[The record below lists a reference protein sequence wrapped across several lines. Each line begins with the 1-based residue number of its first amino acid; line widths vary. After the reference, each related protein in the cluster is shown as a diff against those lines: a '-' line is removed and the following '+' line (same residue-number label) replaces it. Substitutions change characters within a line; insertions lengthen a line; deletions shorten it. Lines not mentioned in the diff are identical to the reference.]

1 MNGVLFLLGFI
12 ISIVLLIILR
22 NTRKVKIGK
31 LLISGSILTCFWL
44 LMEMLSYYIKIE
56 SVVVIFQKLEFLSIA
71 FIPTIYIL
79 LANEYVHRKIKKPV
93 YIFCLFIIPIL
104 SMISLSTNYIPYRF
118 ISNIHIETLNGAHVF
133 RYNPNI
139 GFWIHTAYSYSSII
153 VVCYIFM
160 MRAVRSSK
168 LYRKQ
173 SIFIFISSI
182 ILFSIN
188 ILFIALKLNPAFDPT
203 PLAMLSTL
211 VILYI
216 GLFYIP
222 KSSIVPIARELVIEN
237 IDDIAI
243 IFDSS
248 NRVVDLNPAAMR
260 FVLKYNNK
268 NHLINEKISL
278 TGMKMKEVLKFIPN
292 LKTISKV
299 PYVGNDATVSFD
311 FEEKTYFYR
320 FYQSIIYDV
329 DKTPIGKIFMFH
341 DITQMQEYMNSLS
354 DLNERLT
361 ISDRIIDTTL
371 EGVLITDSAIRIVR
385 VNSSFEKMS
394 GYTQEEVLG
403 KNPRIL
409 KSDYHDRKF
418 YVDMW
423 RDIAHKGYWEGEIWD
438 KKKTGELYP
447 KWMSITSLKISGD
460 KPDNYIAISTD
471 ITKIK
476 KTENSL
482 ESLVY
487 YDVLTGIPNRT
498 LFYEKLE
505 RALIRS
511 KNNGKA
517 VALFFMDLDGFKIIN
532 DSLGHAAG
540 DLLLKEVALRMKA
553 CIGKVDTVARLGG
566 DEFTVILEN
575 IDKQEDISI
584 VADCIIE
591 QITKPYT
598 VAEREITLGISIG
611 IAIAPDD
618 ETTVEGL
625 VRKAE
630 AAMYDAKEAGKGR
643 YSFSSEEIEKK
654 NYELLEI
661 QIKLSKALEN
671 KEFQLYLQPQIALI
685 ENRFEVVG
693 AEALIRWQT
702 KGGETFTPDK
712 FIPICER
719 NGMIIDIGKWI
730 LEEIFRIDKILKE
743 NGINIKLSINVS
755 SRQFE
760 DGDLVSTIK
769 SFYDKNMEQKI
780 DLGIEITESF
790 LLNDI
795 EDSID
800 KLMEIKKLG
809 ISIALDDFGTG
820 FSSLNYLTKLP
831 IDYLKIDKSFIDDIV
846 VDKHKNLTPH
856 IILMAK
862 TLEIKTVAEGVETKE
877 QVNELIEEECDLLQ
891 GYYFNR
897 PLKLEDFISYVNEY
911 DFGYKYNAQ

>member
-12 ISIVLLIILR
+12 ISIILLIVLYSVRKAKIAKLLIIG
-22 NTRKVKIGK
+22 T
-31 LLISGSILTCFWL
+31 LLISFWI

-56 SVVVIFQKLEFLSIA
+56 SIVILFQKLKFFSIS
-71 FIPTIYIL
+71 FIPPLYLL
-79 LANEYVHRKIKKPV
+79 LANEYVHSKLKKQV
-93 YIFCLFIIPIL
+93 YIVSLFIIPIL
-104 SMISLSTNYIPYRF
+104 SITSLFTNFIPYKF
-118 ISNIHIETLNGAHVF
+118 ISNAHIESLGGISIF
-133 RYNPNI
+133 KYEPNI
-139 GFWIHTAYSYSSII
+139 GFWIHTCYSYLIISI
-153 VVCYIFM
+153 VCYIFM
-160 MRAVRSSK
+160 MRAIRSPK

-182 ILFSIN
+182 ISFSIN
-188 ILFIALKLNPAFDPT
+188 ILFITLKIDPAFDPT
-203 PLAMLSTL
+203 SLGMLSTL
-211 VILYI
+211 IILYL

-222 KSSIVPIARELVIEN
+222 KYNIIPIARDLVIEN
-237 IDDIAI
+237 INDIAI

-248 NRVVDLNPAAMR
+248 NRIVDLNPAAMKFILR
-260 FVLKYNNK
+260 YNKK
-268 NHLINEKISL
+268 NQIINETLNL

-292 LKTISKV
+292 LKTISKM
-299 PYVGNDATVSFD
+299 PYVGNDAVVSFD
-311 FEEKTYFYR
+311 FEDKTYFYR
-320 FYQSIIYDV
+320 LYQSIIYDV
-329 DKTPIGKIFMFH
+329 DKAPIGKIFMFH
-341 DITQMQEYMNSLS
+341 DITKMQEYVNSLS
-354 DLNERLT
+354 NLNERLT
-361 ISDRIIDTTL
+361 ISDRILDTTL
-371 EGVLITDSAIRIVR
+371 DGVLITDSSVRIIR
-385 VNSSFEKMS
+385 VNNSFEKMS

-409 KSDYHDRKF
+409 KSDYHDRNF
-418 YVDMW
+418 YANMW
-423 RDIAHKGYWEGEIWD
+423 RDIAHRGYWEGEIWD
-438 KKKTGELYP
+438 RKKNGEVYP

-482 ESLVY
+482 EALVY

-532 DSLGHAAG
+532 DSLGHATG
-540 DLLLKEVALRMKA
+540 DLLLKEVAVRIKS
-553 CIGKVDTVARLGG
+553 CIGKADTVARLGG

-591 QITKPYT
+591 QITKTYT
-598 VAEREITLGISIG
+598 VAEREIKLGISIG

-625 VRKAE
+625 VRKAD

-654 NYELLEI
+654 NYELLDM
-661 QIKLSKALEN
+661 QIKLTKALEN
-671 KEFQLYLQPQIALI
+671 KEFQLYLQPQITFR

-693 AEALIRWQT
+693 AEALIRWKT
-702 KGGETFTPDK
+702 KEGKIFTPDK

-730 LEEIFRIDKILKE
+730 LEEIFRIDKMLKE

-755 SRQFE
+755 SKQFE
-760 DGDLVSTIK
+760 AGDLVSTIK
-769 SFYDKNMEQKI
+769 SFYEKNSEQKI

-795 EDSID
+795 EDSIK

-846 VDKHKNLTPH
+846 IAEHKNLTPH

-862 TLEIKTVAEGVETKE
+862 TLDIKTVAEGVETKE
-877 QVNELIEEECDLLQ
+877 QVKKLVEEECDLLQ

-897 PLKLEDFISYVNEY
+897 PLRIEDFVSYVNSL
-911 DFGYKYNAQ
+911 